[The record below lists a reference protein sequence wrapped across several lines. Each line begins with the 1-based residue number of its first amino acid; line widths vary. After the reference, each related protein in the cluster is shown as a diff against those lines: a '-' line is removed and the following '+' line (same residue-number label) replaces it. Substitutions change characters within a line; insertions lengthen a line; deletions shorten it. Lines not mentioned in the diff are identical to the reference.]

1 MENLEVLTLNELE
14 LLNAVLHPCG
24 DVSAEFQEPVEVV
37 SINPKLNAG
46 TIVEGYECPL
56 VAFT

>member
-1 MENLEVLTLNELE
+1 LGDYEVLTLNELE
-14 LLNAVLHPCG
+14 LFDTVIDPRG
-24 DVSAEFQEPVEVV
+24 EVSAEFQEHMQVA